1 MWTLSSFSLARP
13 PEAEHLK
20 GAKRLR
26 LVARAVESVLSEQ
39 EVLRRLGLIE
49 PSHEPRPR
57 CLPGRP
63 EAIRRLVELGLK
75 AKGK

>member
-39 EVLRRLGLIE
+39 EVLRQTPE
-49 PSHEPRPR
+49 YAPRTVRFPVR
-57 CLPGRP
+57 KAATIKQTHYPGNHPALRP
-63 EAIRRLVELGLK
+63 L
-75 AKGK
+75 